1 MWVAV
6 ISENARSLD
15 FARDD
20 NFTGVGGTAE
30 AVPFPKPGAGSNLAV
45 VVALGSKGT
54 RNRTQIEQPR

>member
-20 NFTGVGGTAE
+20 NFTGLGGAAE
-30 AVPFPKPGAGSNLAV
+30 AVPFPNPGPDRIWLSLQRLAAAV
-45 VVALGSKGT
+45 REIGRK
-54 RNRTQIEQPR
+54 